1 MGIKG
6 MGGSEERREGN
17 KEGERER
24 GRKKCCPWGWE
35 TPLFTKN
42 VANTACAR

>member
-6 MGGSEERREGN
+6 MGGSEERREGD

-24 GRKKCCPWGWE
+24 GRKKCCFWGWE
-35 TPLFTKN
+35 IFLFIKN
-42 VANTACAR
+42 LVNIVCVR